1 MTEAQRPRERPFPT
15 RLVVAGIILV
25 LVVIFAVANSDRV
38 NVDFVVFE
46 VEDIRLFW
54 VILVSAVGGAIVGYL
69 FNLRRRARRN

>member
-46 VEDIRLFW
+46 VEDIRFFW
-54 VILVSAVGGAIVGYL
+54 VILISAVVGAIVGYL
-69 FNLRRRARRN
+69 FNMRRRARRN